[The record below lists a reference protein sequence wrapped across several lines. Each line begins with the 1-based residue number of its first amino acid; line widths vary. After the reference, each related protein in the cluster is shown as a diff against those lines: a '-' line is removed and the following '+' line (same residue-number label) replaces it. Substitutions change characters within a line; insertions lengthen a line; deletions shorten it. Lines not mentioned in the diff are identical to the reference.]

1 MKTES
6 LFDALRFHLAE
17 EALDHQRELDVAL
30 PLVADGMTHFI
41 DVSRYARVELEWD
54 DPMQR
59 RDRRKVVLETA
70 SSLAQREVVRF
81 ELQNRQAGP
90 GWWLRLQPVLEMPR
104 YVGNRC
110 RHDGDVQFRD
120 HTCLR
125 DRIFQRR

>member
-17 EALDHQRELDVAL
+17 EALDHQHELDVAL

-41 DVSRYARVELEWD
+41 DVSRFERVELEWD

-70 SSLAQREVVRF
+70 SSLAQREVVRL
-81 ELQNRQAGP
+81 ELQNRLTAACGANFSN
-90 GWWLRLQPVLEMPR
+90 V
-104 YVGNRC
+104 
-110 RHDGDVQFRD
+110 
-120 HTCLR
+120 
-125 DRIFQRR
+125 DRKA